1 MSEHPAQYARD
12 IINKELDRLGEQL
25 SVLDKAKDAD
35 LILELNK
42 KMDQLEMADFCLHME
57 LQEKR

>member
-57 LQEKR
+57 L